1 MPRAGLLWA
10 LVLILSGG
18 LRYETQWDGA
28 AVRLKMRMAEGA
40 LPMVFPWGSW
50 NRLRWDFRLSGAVPL
65 SIKVKGGAGTLDL
78 NLRDLRVT
86 ELKMDG
92 SLGTATLVIPARAG
106 HTRAAIEGG
115 VGTLSIRIP
124 EGVAAHIQTS
134 PGLGTITVNRERFPA
149 SGKQIYQSPNYDTAE
164 NRVDVRVEGGVG
176 TVTVS

>member
-18 LRYETQWDGA
+18 LRYESRWDGA

-40 LPMVFPWGSW
+40 FPMVFPWGSW

-92 SLGTATLVIPARAG
+92 SLGTATLVMPARAG
-106 HTRAAIEGG
+106 HTRAEIEGG
-115 VGTLSIRIP
+115 VGILSIRIP
-124 EGVAAHIQTS
+124 EGVAARIQTS
-134 PGLGTITVNRERFPA
+134 PGLGTITVNQERFPA